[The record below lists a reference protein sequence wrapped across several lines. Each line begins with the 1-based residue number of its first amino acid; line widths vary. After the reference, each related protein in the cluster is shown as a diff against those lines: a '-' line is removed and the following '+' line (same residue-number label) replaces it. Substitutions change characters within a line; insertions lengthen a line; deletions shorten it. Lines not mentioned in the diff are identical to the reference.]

1 MPDPVPMPMDLD
13 NGQTPN
19 DEIDDD
25 DEDISEK
32 QASQQA
38 MPSLGLPKPQSQ
50 AFSRPNFQFGFYPN
64 PSLVNLN
71 LPPIIA
77 QTLEMAAAAPPPPLP
92 LLSTTKP
99 LNSNAMPM
107 PMTMS
112 NENSGINAHNKPT
125 VNDPVDEQIE
135 KQSEK
140 PSQPTESPDYMLNSH
155 DSDDNTEISQSESS
169 TNANS
174 LAKPIETVKEYKPM
188 FLFGNPLYQS
198 SFFHQYNTFIPYFLY
213 PFNRNNME
221 SKTRKYSMKSKRI
234 RSPQKSTPAKTIVI
248 NIS

>member
-1 MPDPVPMPMDLD
+1 MPMPMDLD

-25 DEDISEK
+25 DELISEK
-32 QASQQA
+32 QANQQA

-107 PMTMS
+107 TMS

-140 PSQPTESPDYMLNSH
+140 PSQSTESPDSMLNSH

-169 TNANS
+169 TNANT

-198 SFFHQYNTFIPYFLY
+198 SFFHQYNTFIPYYLY

-221 SKTRKYSMKSKRI
+221 SKTRKYSMKSKRN